1 MLINFFLKSTP
12 LDYQRTI
19 LKDFAQ
25 SIGGNCIKS
34 EGYEEC
40 DVAVIFGSW
49 KKTPKKKWK
58 IMLQH
63 HFTKVNIVEN
73 HRDKPLIVIETP
85 LLGRTIT
92 DKHDYH
98 RVGLNHFMRGLTDF
112 KNENS
117 PSDRFEKLGL
127 KIKPWRKK
135 GDHVL
140 IVGQN
145 MNDAS
150 LFGIDFSLWV
160 KNTIQHLRRHTDRP
174 IVLETI
180 QKTKT

>member
-73 HRDKPLIVIETP
+73 HRE
-85 LLGRTIT
+85 
-92 DKHDYH
+92 
-98 RVGLNHFMRGLTDF
+98 
-112 KNENS
+112 
-117 PSDRFEKLGL
+117 
-127 KIKPWRKK
+127 IKY
-135 GDHVL
+135 
-140 IVGQN
+140 
-145 MNDAS
+145 
-150 LFGIDFSLWV
+150 
-160 KNTIQHLRRHTDRP
+160 
-174 IVLETI
+174 
-180 QKTKT
+180 